1 MEKLLT
7 IVVPAFN
14 MEKYLRRCIDSICI
28 ESVMNR
34 VQVIVVNDGS
44 KDRTS
49 EIAHEYEQKYPHYIQ
64 VIDKENGNYGSCM
77 NVGLSLAKG
86 KYFRTLDADDWYNTD
101 AYEKFVK
108 ELEKTDADMILCERH
123 EYHEMTGE
131 MKDYLFDQSLQLS
144 QDIQV
149 KKQLLEVAN
158 IREKALVTSICYK
171 TEIMRDCHLA
181 WSEGV
186 FYTDTEYDYFPLKMI
201 KTIRL
206 VPLPVYI
213 YLIGRN
219 EQSVSSESIKKNFN
233 SFYIVTKRILNDFI
247 TSSNTE
253 DDVYEW
259 QQMHL
264 IRILRFVYQSLLFH
278 GKKYEKQ
285 IEELDKLVCQMPELY
300 KKTNTIDSYR
310 SYYYVDA
317 YRHNKVKFWLIRLDY
332 MIRTN
337 KIMRKLFSR
346 H

>member
-131 MKDYLFDQSLQLS
+131 MKD
-144 QDIQV
+144 
-149 KKQLLEVAN
+149 
-158 IREKALVTSICYK
+158 
-171 TEIMRDCHLA
+171 
-181 WSEGV
+181 
-186 FYTDTEYDYFPLKMI
+186 
-201 KTIRL
+201 
-206 VPLPVYI
+206 
-213 YLIGRN
+213 
-219 EQSVSSESIKKNFN
+219 
-233 SFYIVTKRILNDFI
+233 
-247 TSSNTE
+247 
-253 DDVYEW
+253 
-259 QQMHL
+259 
-264 IRILRFVYQSLLFH
+264 
-278 GKKYEKQ
+278 
-285 IEELDKLVCQMPELY
+285 
-300 KKTNTIDSYR
+300 
-310 SYYYVDA
+310 
-317 YRHNKVKFWLIRLDY
+317 
-332 MIRTN
+332 
-337 KIMRKLFSR
+337 
-346 H
+346 